1 MSLQAGLFL
10 GYATNM
16 KIIEER
22 TGKKGEFYIEKNGE
36 RVAMIQYFD
45 SAEGQITVYHTE
57 VDASLRGQGVGEDL
71 VERIVKYARDKG
83 LRIVATCPFAR
94 KLIEDNADIRSV
106 LA

>member
-1 MSLQAGLFL
+1 ME
-10 GYATNM
+10 
-16 KIIEER
+16 IIEER
-22 TGKKGEFYIEKNGE
+22 TGKKGEFYIEKNGD

-71 VERIVKYARDKG
+71 VERVVKYARDENLK
-83 LRIVATCPFAR
+83 IVATCPYAR
-94 KLIEDNADIRSV
+94 KLIEEKADRKSV